1 MKIAFWSYVVG
12 QGLLVGASIIGKL
25 SIWVSLI
32 PTFVL
37 VSLSAGLML
46 ILLML
51 EFMFNHIGDDDP
63 FGLDKEDDDDEYEE
77 DENNKDSTEK

>member
-1 MKIAFWSYVVG
+1 MKIAFWSYVIG
-12 QGLLVGASIIGKL
+12 QGLLVGASLMGAM

-37 VSLSAGLML
+37 ISLSAGIMC
-46 ILLML
+46 ILLTL

-63 FGLDKEDDDDEYEE
+63 FGWDKDDDDEE
-77 DENNKDSTEK
+77 DKKESR